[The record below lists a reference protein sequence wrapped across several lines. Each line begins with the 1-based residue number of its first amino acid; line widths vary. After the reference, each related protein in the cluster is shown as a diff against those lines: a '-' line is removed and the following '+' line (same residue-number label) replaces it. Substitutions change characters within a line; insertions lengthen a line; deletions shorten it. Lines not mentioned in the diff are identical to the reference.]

1 MVRSLIDFFDDSF
14 GVRFEGIGDDDKVI
28 EL

>member
-14 GVRFEGIGDDDKVI
+14 GVGFEGIGDDDKVI